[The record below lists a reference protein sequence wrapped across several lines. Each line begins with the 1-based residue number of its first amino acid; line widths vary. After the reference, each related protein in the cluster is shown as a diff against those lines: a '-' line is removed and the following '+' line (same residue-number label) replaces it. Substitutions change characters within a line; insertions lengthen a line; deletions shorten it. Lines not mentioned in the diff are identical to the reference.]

1 MKNYCLLP
9 FSFTGLGSLNNFE
22 GVSLKTITAQDL
34 YNFTKCHHRVYLD
47 ANGNPEER
55 VEVGSFVK
63 LLWELG
69 LQTEREYIA
78 SIGEVMVEDLESL
91 SLETASGETL
101 RLMKAGVPLI

>member
-1 MKNYCLLP
+1 M
-9 FSFTGLGSLNNFE
+9 
-22 GVSLKTITAQDL
+22 KTITAQDL

-78 SIGEVMVEDLESL
+78 SIGNVMVQDLAPL
-91 SLETASGETL
+91 SLEKAHHETL
-101 RLMKAGVPLI
+101 RLMEELSLIHI